1 MSKDNIYT
9 GYLNGG
15 YRISVMLCLPMG
27 HGQICPFH
35 QESQAQIRLESV
47 MAMGVTLCHVQ
58 IRGEAILL
66 RPESHYASDTLT
78 DRCMIRNEFAD
89 GEYHFNIKHCST
101 RAPCLLRDLWPP
113 MAT

>member
-27 HGQICPFH
+27 HGQTCPFH
-35 QESQAQIRLESV
+35 QESQPQIRLESV
-47 MAMGVTLCHVQ
+47 MAMGIALCHGP

-66 RPESHYASDTLT
+66 RLKS
-78 DRCMIRNEFAD
+78 
-89 GEYHFNIKHCST
+89 
-101 RAPCLLRDLWPP
+101 
-113 MAT
+113 